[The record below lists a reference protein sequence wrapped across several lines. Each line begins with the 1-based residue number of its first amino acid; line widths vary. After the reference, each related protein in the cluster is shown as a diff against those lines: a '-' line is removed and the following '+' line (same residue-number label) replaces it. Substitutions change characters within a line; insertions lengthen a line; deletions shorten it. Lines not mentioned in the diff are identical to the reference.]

1 MTVRGIG
8 GTTSGTAFWLAD
20 GSSADL
26 VRSRRRPREA
36 CCVLGLSHRVHR
48 LRSLHLAHKWGDSVK
63 MDWPS
68 FLTAIPFGTLLGVV
82 LALGA
87 VIWFSRWKK

>member
-1 MTVRGIG
+1 M
-8 GTTSGTAFWLAD
+8 
-20 GSSADL
+20 
-26 VRSRRRPREA
+26 
-36 CCVLGLSHRVHR
+36 
-48 LRSLHLAHKWGDSVK
+48 K